1 MAINIKLFRDYFSE
15 HPTPAADVLPK
26 QFEPA
31 FAGWEFEIESGDI
44 IDPEGNQMHGRT
56 LLENLASEG
65 GGEFR
70 IQLILRPVP
79 QGQSRQQLEAR
90 EVLASRE
97 TISDEAIREA
107 IEKLRR
113 LELEAKMPF
122 VALRF
127 FRDRHLNGDHQLFQA
142 LKDRGVLSLS
152 KTENPNDPDHPVTTI
167 RANRENAL
175 VKEVYERPREGHAQ
189 GPSRR
194 RIQVQGPPLSQMIL
208 ADRR

>member
-31 FAGWEFEIESGDI
+31 FTGWQFEIESGDI

-79 QGQSRQQLEAR
+79 QGQPRQELEAR
-90 EVLASRE
+90 EVLASPE
-97 TISDEAIREA
+97 TISDAAIREA

-175 VKEVYERPREGHAQ
+175 VKEVYEKPREGHAQ

>member
-31 FAGWEFEIESGDI
+31 FTGWQFEIESGDI
-44 IDPEGNQMHGRT
+44 IDPDGNQMHGRT
-56 LLENLASEG
+56 LLENLASEE

-70 IQLILRPVP
+70 IRLILRPVP

-167 RANRENAL
+167 RANRENAM